1 MKLFFQSMLVLLMI
15 STLYSCKKDKD
26 PENTFPSGSYK
37 CELIDQTGNATIPF
51 QSTFDQV
58 ITAEFNDGKMT
69 WHSMLLATHLYD
81 STITYTREVEFTADF
96 KVLTEGI
103 LEVRYHTYLRNNH
116 TDSIMVGDTGYF
128 MYTQYS
134 EYFSMDEALRNKRM
148 TGAKDDLANSSFHA
162 WYFPVGHPI
171 RIVHDF
177 ANDSLHYR
185 HEIYRSAEDLTIATL
200 YEYYFPV
207 DITEDSFVYYLD
219 GTVPIA
225 KFYQLFEGDMYMR
238 YNDELY
244 KYYKQ

>member
-51 QSTFDQV
+51 QSTYDQV
-58 ITAEFNDGKMT
+58 ITAEFNGGKMT

-96 KVLTEGI
+96 EVLTEGI
-103 LEVRYHTYLRNNH
+103 LEVMYLTYLRNNH
-116 TDSIMVGDTGYF
+116 TDSIMLGDTGYF
-128 MYTQYS
+128 MYTQYGD
-134 EYFSMDEALRNKRM
+134 YFSMDEALRNKRM
-148 TGAKDDLANSSFHA
+148 TGATDDLANSSFHA

-185 HEIYRSAEDLTIATL
+185 HEIYRSAADLTIANL

-207 DITEDSFVYYLD
+207 DITQDSFVYYLD

-225 KFYQLFEGDMYMR
+225 KFYQLFEGNLYMR

>member
-1 MKLFFQSMLVLLMI
+1 MKQNSLFLIIILIVFTLV
-15 STLYSCKKDKD
+15 SCKKDKD
-26 PENTFPSGSYK
+26 SDDTFPSGSYK

-51 QSTFDQV
+51 QSTYDQV
-58 ITAEFNDGKMT
+58 ITTEFNDGKMN
-69 WHSMLLATHLYD
+69 WHSLLLATHLYD

-103 LEVRYHTYLRNNH
+103 LEVTYLTYLRNNH

-128 MYTQYS
+128 MYTQYGD
-134 EYFSMDEALRNKRM
+134 YFSMDEALRNRRM
-148 TGAKDDLANSSFHA
+148 TGATDDLANSSFHA

-244 KYYKQ
+244 KYHKQ